1 MTIGAPNAGEYRD
14 CAERVA
20 REVLGEP
27 NCQLSNGKGLRWG
40 SHGSMS
46 LNVERGIFFDH
57 ERNEGGGVRW
67 LVRRQLALDEKA
79 IDEWLGARGYIKPRP
94 NGDGQRKI
102 VATYDY
108 ADETG
113 AVLFQVVRFEPKEFR
128 QRQPNG
134 IWSVKGV
141 RQVPYRLSAILE
153 AIANDCPVVITEGE
167 KDVDNLARW
176 NVPAT
181 CNAGGAGK
189 WRDEV
194 NEHFRG
200 ADVVLIPDN
209 DDAGYHHVHA
219 VGAALIGVAK
229 RIRVLMLPGLPVKG
243 DVSDWIAAGG
253 TVEQFWELIETAPD
267 WVAHAAVADF
277 DDSDQDAKKAKAIA
291 DEQRLVDELARLN
304 QTDYDRRRTEAA
316 DELGIRRSTLDNA
329 REARRAEIE
338 AQRGPPPLFGHWV
351 VEPSEESVDGEVLL
365 LAIMQ
370 RIHRHIV
377 LGNDQ
382 AITVALWILMAWV
395 HHEAAVHSPIL
406 LATSAEA
413 NSGKTTLI
421 NLVGFLVPRGLT
433 AGGISEAALFRSIE
447 RYEPVIIVDE
457 ADTLL
462 IDNEPLRAV
471 INSGWTRGSGVLRC
485 IDDSNTPHLFP
496 TFCPKAIGMK
506 GRRLPDTTL
515 SRCITIELK
524 RKKRCEGVQRFK
536 HIDDAG
542 LGELRRQAMRW
553 SMDHVEALK
562 TAEPEIPPGFENRLE
577 DNWRLLFAIADMV
590 GAEWPKKARQAA
602 MTVAKML
609 DAGEMSSGAMAL
621 SDIKAIFAERC
632 KDQISSADLIATLA
646 GMHER
651 PWPEWRGGKPIT
663 QNALARLLRPYG
675 IATGTI
681 REGAATPKGYQLAH
695 FQDAFERYL

>member
-113 AVLFQVVRFEPKEFR
+113 AVLFQVVRFEPQEFR

-153 AIANDCPVVITEGE
+153 AIANECPVVITEGE

-229 RIRVLMLPGLPVKG
+229 RIRILMLPGLPVKG
-243 DVSDWIAAGG
+243 FSKVVVPLSSPVRSHRDCWIG
-253 TVEQFWELIETAPD
+253 TW
-267 WVAHAAVADF
+267 
-277 DDSDQDAKKAKAIA
+277 S
-291 DEQRLVDELARLN
+291 
-304 QTDYDRRRTEAA
+304 
-316 DELGIRRSTLDNA
+316 ST
-329 REARRAEIE
+329 
-338 AQRGPPPLFGHWV
+338 PFG
-351 VEPSEESVDGEVLL
+351 
-365 LAIMQ
+365 
-370 RIHRHIV
+370 
-377 LGNDQ
+377 
-382 AITVALWILMAWV
+382 
-395 HHEAAVHSPIL
+395 
-406 LATSAEA
+406 
-413 NSGKTTLI
+413 
-421 NLVGFLVPRGLT
+421 
-433 AGGISEAALFRSIE
+433 
-447 RYEPVIIVDE
+447 
-457 ADTLL
+457 
-462 IDNEPLRAV
+462 
-471 INSGWTRGSGVLRC
+471 TRGSQVQ
-485 IDDSNTPHLFP
+485 I
-496 TFCPKAIGMK
+496 
-506 GRRLPDTTL
+506 LP
-515 SRCITIELK
+515 
-524 RKKRCEGVQRFK
+524 
-536 HIDDAG
+536 
-542 LGELRRQAMRW
+542 
-553 SMDHVEALK
+553 
-562 TAEPEIPPGFENRLE
+562 
-577 DNWRLLFAIADMV
+577 
-590 GAEWPKKARQAA
+590 
-602 MTVAKML
+602 
-609 DAGEMSSGAMAL
+609 
-621 SDIKAIFAERC
+621 
-632 KDQISSADLIATLA
+632 
-646 GMHER
+646 
-651 PWPEWRGGKPIT
+651 
-663 QNALARLLRPYG
+663 LRPRFRAVG
-675 IATGTI
+675 PHPGQIPGQIQPQLI
-681 REGAATPKGYQLAH
+681 RDRARTQRAAAPS
-695 FQDAFERYL
+695 